1 MRTKRKVGLSPYCS
15 QKLKIHTQFWV
26 SMCAMFPSAT
36 GFFITVIITAQIF
49 AQSLN
54 VILGIQHPV
63 DTFSSESRPSN
74 KGNPGSRPLNKGNL
88 GFRPLNKGNPGYQP
102 SHKENN
108 GSQKTDH
115 RPSCRLP
122 WLISNLARNVCRLR
136 LQEHSTETRKSRANY
151 FDRYRKQK
159 TVYYV
164 VFVSCNSLDRE
175 DACCSSSS

>member
-1 MRTKRKVGLSPYCS
+1 
-15 QKLKIHTQFWV
+15 
-26 SMCAMFPSAT
+26 MCAMFSSAT

-102 SHKENN
+102 SNKGNT

-115 RPSCRLP
+115 GPSCRLP
-122 WLISNLARNVCRLR
+122 
-136 LQEHSTETRKSRANY
+136 
-151 FDRYRKQK
+151 
-159 TVYYV
+159 
-164 VFVSCNSLDRE
+164 
-175 DACCSSSS
+175 